1 MYTICHNFILY
12 RATNFWGADFL
23 EKDIFLAFIVSID
36 TYLAASAYCNSGIRI
51 PILSAAVINLLSGAV
66 LFLALKLSGVL
77 HEFIS
82 ADFFHTLSVGILTFI
97 GAVTIFKSLVRSLGE
112 RLSEKGDISMKM
124 GKSPIVLKLYF
135 DETAA
140 DFDNS
145 KSLSAVEAAALA
157 LASSFDSA
165 AIGLS
170 SGFSVTSPLSTSV
183 CAVFCGFIAILL
195 GSLTGKKISS
205 LHHDFSWVGG
215 VMLILFALF
224 I

>member
-1 MYTICHNFILY
+1 M
-12 RATNFWGADFL
+12 GADFL
-23 EKDIFLAFIVSID
+23 EKDLFLAFIVSID
-36 TYLAASAYCNSGIRI
+36 TYLAAAAYCNSGIRI

-66 LFLALKLSGVL
+66 LFISLRLSGIL
-77 HEFIS
+77 HEFVS

-97 GAVTIFKSLVRSLGE
+97 GAVTIFKSLIRSLSAH
-112 RLSEKGDISMKM
+112 LSEKGDISLKM
-124 GKSPIVLKLYF
+124 GKSPIVLKLYL

-170 SGFSVTSPLSTSV
+170 SGFAVSSPLSASV

-195 GSLTGKKISS
+195 GNLTGKKISS

>member
-1 MYTICHNFILY
+1 MQKEL
-12 RATNFWGADFL
+12 
-23 EKDIFLAFIVSID
+23 FLAVIVSVD
-36 TYLAASAYCNSGIRI
+36 TYLAAAAYCNSGIRI
-51 PILSAAVINLLSGAV
+51 PIISAAVINLLSGAV
-66 LFLALKLSGVL
+66 LFLALRLSGIL
-77 HEFIS
+77 REFVS

-97 GAVTIFKSLVRSLGE
+97 GAVTIFKSLVRSLSSFI
-112 RLSEKGDISMKM
+112 SEKGDISLKM
-124 GKSPIVLKLYF
+124 GKSPIVLKLYL

-145 KSLSAVEAAALA
+145 KSLSAGEAAALA
-157 LASSFDSA
+157 LASSSDSA

-170 SGFSVTSPLSTSV
+170 SGFSEISPLSASV
-183 CAVFCGFIAILL
+183 CAVLCGFIAILI
-195 GSLTGKKISS
+195 GNLTGKKISS